1 MVRSLLKIL
10 QTEPGGGR
18 DRDGV
23 RQDPPDLIEALQRQD
38 RVLHRI
44 PNRLPRAGTPD
55 NLIDPVPLSTLHLK
69 HSKCL
74 DHLLR

>member
-1 MVRSLLKIL
+1 MKFLRRNVVKNQ

-23 RQDPPDLIEALQRQD
+23 RQDPPDIVEDLQRED

-44 PNRLPRAGTPD
+44 PYRLPRSGTP
-55 NLIDPVPLSTLHLK
+55 
-69 HSKCL
+69 
-74 DHLLR
+74 LLLYYSQA